1 MVEKRLHGQ
10 LQPKII
16 ISSEN
21 SNDIIDSQIIDGLN
35 IYECNFTAILV
46 KIITNPNAE
55 ISIVNLKTK
64 NEFIKLNANSQGEAI
79 FRINS
84 QKQRDRLN
92 FEILISS
99 ENSSGFRYK
108 FVILIDTKK
117 PIFRAN
123 RNEERAVEILKNHN
137 YKSNSQNG
145 TNFLI
150 DLMDLTDV
158 KFDIERILYTNEH
171 YPVLK
176 FKVSDYD
183 EFKLSIIG
191 FNDHLFKEPDFIDG
205 EILFEKDYFVFI
217 CKSKFFLEGKYMFVV
232 RYFDSD
238 GTKEPKEE
246 HFVLWIKFSNDDIL
260 KANLEFNEIYGDG
273 ASSKCKVILF
283 SINEQNGFDEIKRV
297 MSDELGKFSIKLI
310 EKELNLFKTRKF
322 LLRSLDKHGNFSKPF
337 VIN

>member
-55 ISIVNLKTK
+55 IFIVNVKTK

-117 PIFRAN
+117 PIFEQIETK
-123 RNEERAVEILKNHN
+123 NER
-137 YKSNSQNG
+137 
-145 TNFLI
+145 
-150 DLMDLTDV
+150 
-158 KFDIERILYTNEH
+158 
-171 YPVLK
+171 
-176 FKVSDYD
+176 
-183 EFKLSIIG
+183 
-191 FNDHLFKEPDFIDG
+191 
-205 EILFEKDYFVFI
+205 
-217 CKSKFFLEGKYMFVV
+217 
-232 RYFDSD
+232 
-238 GTKEPKEE
+238 
-246 HFVLWIKFSNDDIL
+246 
-260 KANLEFNEIYGDG
+260 
-273 ASSKCKVILF
+273 
-283 SINEQNGFDEIKRV
+283 
-297 MSDELGKFSIKLI
+297 
-310 EKELNLFKTRKF
+310 
-322 LLRSLDKHGNFSKPF
+322 LRF
-337 VIN
+337 